1 MNLILALLIPV
12 SMHGLYN
19 FSFTSELISSQL
31 AYMLLFVFTIIT
43 IMMFKS
49 LKKKQKKGIIFNKKY
64 FTISLYNF
72 VQVSTGI
79 LIFYLGLNY
88 LVSITI

>member
-12 SMHGLYN
+12 GMHGFYN
-19 FSFTSELISSQL
+19 FSFTSELISYQL
-31 AYMLLFVFTIIT
+31 AYLLLFAFTIIT
-43 IMMFKS
+43 IMLFRS

-64 FTISLYNF
+64 LTISLSNF
-72 VQVSTGI
+72 IQVSGGI

-88 LVSITI
+88 LISITI